1 MKNDPP
7 CHHCQERYLGCHAE
21 CQRYAKYHAWRAGK
35 LAKKHTLNQAIGD
48 MIEIMRDNWKKKRGH
63 L

>member
-1 MKNDPP
+1 MMYDPP

-21 CQRYAKYHAWRAGK
+21 CQRYAKYHAWREAK
-35 LAKKHTLNQAIGD
+35 LAEKAKRRQVMDDLAYIWQDN
-48 MIEIMRDNWKKKRGH
+48 MRKKRGH